1 MKRAKLLFV
10 SMLALLLPLLAA
22 AQNVTVQGDV
32 VDESG
37 IGVPGAAVFVTGT
50 THGTMTD
57 VNGKFSFPVPAGTKF
72 VKVSC
77 VGYDEQEV
85 AVGKAPIHVVLV
97 ESTTFLEEAVS
108 IGYGSPKKIESLV
121 GSVTTVNS
129 ETIKN
134 APSSS
139 ALDMLQGQ
147 VAGLAVL
154 TSGGVAGDNSV
165 SMKLH
170 GVGSLTSS
178 SSPLYIIDGVPS
190 SARTIMSL
198 NPNDIESISILKD
211 ASATSIYG
219 ARAANGVVHIIT
231 KTGSYNNTAT
241 VTVRSQYGIS
251 TITDKSLYENMMT
264 ADELAR
270 FWNISGVHS
279 AQYVK
284 ETFYDNG
291 YNADTKWYDYVQQ
304 FNNPQ
309 YQNDLTISGGG
320 QRVAYMIGASQ
331 FHQRGSAIGNVYDR
345 YTLRSNI
352 QGRPKDWLKVGMN
365 TNLSYDINTQNPNWS
380 NSSNNRN
387 YTSGALSY
395 LTLPFYPAIDP
406 ETGKEYENEY
416 PGGMINHHTY
426 MANRVTPSERLGL
439 TGSLFATI
447 DFTRNLRFSTRAGV
461 DGYISRYT
469 GVMKP
474 DYYLMG
480 GSGWRSRSTTY
491 SYTSSFTNTLEYSF
505 DFGDDHQFTLLAGH
519 ELIWNDYDY
528 WGGSS
533 EDITNPGIT
542 LLQSGDPDTYDISE
556 SQSQSGFRSFFGHA
570 DYTLLEKYI
579 FDATVRYDQSSR
591 FGSNNRGATFW
602 SLGGL
607 WKLKREEFL
616 RPVVWLNDLNFKV
629 SYGTQGNASIGN
641 YDRLG
646 LLGEGGSYAG
656 QSTLYFAQPVSPDLR
671 WEQQALLTI
680 ALTGKVLDTFDFDVE
695 WYHRKTTD
703 MLMSVPIPATVGFG
717 SQTRNVGGLLNTG
730 VDVTLGADILRGREY
745 FLRFQT
751 TFNYNKEQITELF
764 DGRERWEIEGTGVAW
779 VVGHPVMYYF
789 PIYAG
794 VNRENGK
801 PQWYVPGENID
812 ETTMNETTE
821 SYDEAALLQNT
832 GFRRNAPI
840 YGGFSLSGS
849 WKGLSM
855 VVDFSYV
862 LGKYMINNDAYF
874 YANPNKF
881 GGDNQHKSI
890 SDFWTE
896 SNPDAQWPD
905 WRQGASMEFDTHL
918 IEDASFLRLK
928 NLQLGYSLPGNLI
941 NKQKVFKDVK
951 LTFTGRN
958 VLTFTK
964 YSGIDPEDDTN
975 VSLGLPANS
984 KQYLFGLELTF

>member
-1 MKRAKLLFV
+1 M
-10 SMLALLLPLLAA
+10 
-22 AQNVTVQGDV
+22 
-32 VDESG
+32 
-37 IGVPGAAVFVTGT
+37 
-50 THGTMTD
+50 
-57 VNGKFSFPVPAGTKF
+57 
-72 VKVSC
+72 
-77 VGYDEQEV
+77 
-85 AVGKAPIHVVLV
+85 
-97 ESTTFLEEAVS
+97 
-108 IGYGSPKKIESLV
+108 
-121 GSVTTVNS
+121 
-129 ETIKN
+129 
-134 APSSS
+134 
-139 ALDMLQGQ
+139 
-147 VAGLAVL
+147 
-154 TSGGVAGDNSV
+154 
-165 SMKLH
+165 
-170 GVGSLTSS
+170 
-178 SSPLYIIDGVPS
+178 
-190 SARTIMSL
+190 
-198 NPNDIESISILKD
+198 
-211 ASATSIYG
+211 
-219 ARAANGVVHIIT
+219 
-231 KTGSYNNTAT
+231 
-241 VTVRSQYGIS
+241 
-251 TITDKSLYENMMT
+251 
-264 ADELAR
+264 
-270 FWNISGVHS
+270 
-279 AQYVK
+279 
-284 ETFYDNG
+284 
-291 YNADTKWYDYVQQ
+291 
-304 FNNPQ
+304 
-309 YQNDLTISGGG
+309 
-320 QRVAYMIGASQ
+320 
-331 FHQRGSAIGNVYDR
+331 
-345 YTLRSNI
+345 
-352 QGRPKDWLKVGMN
+352 
-365 TNLSYDINTQNPNWS
+365 
-380 NSSNNRN
+380 
-387 YTSGALSY
+387 
-395 LTLPFYPAIDP
+395 
-406 ETGKEYENEY
+406 
-416 PGGMINHHTY
+416 
-426 MANRVTPSERLGL
+426 
-439 TGSLFATI
+439 
-447 DFTRNLRFSTRAGV
+447 
-461 DGYISRYT
+461 
-469 GVMKP
+469 
-474 DYYLMG
+474 
-480 GSGWRSRSTTY
+480 
-491 SYTSSFTNTLEYSF
+491 
-505 DFGDDHQFTLLAGH
+505 
-519 ELIWNDYDY
+519 
-528 WGGSS
+528 
-533 EDITNPGIT
+533 
-542 LLQSGDPDTYDISE
+542 
-556 SQSQSGFRSFFGHA
+556 
-570 DYTLLEKYI
+570 
-579 FDATVRYDQSSR
+579 
-591 FGSNNRGATFW
+591 
-602 SLGGL
+602 
-607 WKLKREEFL
+607 
-616 RPVVWLNDLNFKV
+616 